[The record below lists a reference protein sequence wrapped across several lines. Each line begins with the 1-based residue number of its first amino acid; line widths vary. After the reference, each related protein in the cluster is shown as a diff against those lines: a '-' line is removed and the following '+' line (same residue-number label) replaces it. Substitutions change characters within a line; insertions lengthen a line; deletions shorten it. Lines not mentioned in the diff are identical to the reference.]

1 MVEEAIAAHDKVIR
15 AMHDDADVASRAGD
29 IGTADLFTRLVQVH
43 QKQRWFL
50 KEIARKES

>member
-1 MVEEAIAAHDKVIR
+1 
-15 AMHDDADVASRAGD
+15 MHDDADIATKAGD

-50 KEIARKES
+50 KEIARKER

>member
-1 MVEEAIAAHDKVIR
+1 MEKSPVIAALQR
-15 AMHDDADVASRAGD
+15 EQADIATEEGD

-50 KEIARKES
+50 KEIACKER